1 MMSGLA
7 VQLLNGLAGAS
18 TLFLIAVGLSL
29 IFGVSRIVNFAHG
42 SMTMIGLY
50 VAYTLVGV
58 LGDSGVAW
66 WAGVLIAALA
76 VGALGAL
83 IEIGVLRRVYHAP
96 ELFQLLA
103 TFAVVLILRDAA
115 LWIWGPEDLFGP
127 KAPGMKGAVD
137 ILGRAFPQYDLFLIF
152 VGPVVLLALWL
163 LLRRTRAG
171 ILIRAATQD
180 REMVGALGV
189 NQAWLFTGVF
199 ALGSALAALGGA
211 LQLPREPANLGL
223 DLTTIGE
230 AFVVVVVGGMGSIP
244 GAYLAALLIAEIK
257 ALCYGLGT
265 VELFGTSF
273 SMSKLTLVVE
283 FLVMA
288 AVLVW
293 RPWGLLGRPQANVR
307 SAAEAEAPMRPM
319 GRGAQLAVA
328 CVFAVLLMVPWLGEQ
343 FPYATVLLIDMLIAA
358 LFAASLHFVMGPGGM
373 HSFGHAAYFGLGA
386 YGAALLLRGAALPME
401 AALVLGPLVAL
412 VGAVVFGWFAVRLSG
427 VYLAML
433 TLAFAQIVWSVVFQ
447 WDDVTG
453 GSNGLVGIWPA
464 EWLSSKTAYYWLTL
478 ATVGASLYLLR
489 RLLFS
494 PLGYAMRAG
503 RDSPLRAE
511 ATGIDVVRQH
521 WIAFSVAGLF
531 CGLAGALFAFAKGS
545 ISPEAISVGRSVDGL
560 VMVLLG
566 GVQTLAGPVVG
577 AGVFTWL
584 QDSVS
589 RATEYWRALL
599 GAVVLGLVILFPQGI
614 AGGLLALVARMR
626 GTDDAGTAAAGGR
639 R

>member
-223 DLTTIGE
+223 DLTTIG
-230 AFVVVVVGGMGSIP
+230 
-244 GAYLAALLIAEIK
+244 
-257 ALCYGLGT
+257 
-265 VELFGTSF
+265 
-273 SMSKLTLVVE
+273 
-283 FLVMA
+283 
-288 AVLVW
+288 
-293 RPWGLLGRPQANVR
+293 
-307 SAAEAEAPMRPM
+307 
-319 GRGAQLAVA
+319 
-328 CVFAVLLMVPWLGEQ
+328 
-343 FPYATVLLIDMLIAA
+343 
-358 LFAASLHFVMGPGGM
+358 
-373 HSFGHAAYFGLGA
+373 
-386 YGAALLLRGAALPME
+386 
-401 AALVLGPLVAL
+401 
-412 VGAVVFGWFAVRLSG
+412 
-427 VYLAML
+427 
-433 TLAFAQIVWSVVFQ
+433 
-447 WDDVTG
+447 
-453 GSNGLVGIWPA
+453 
-464 EWLSSKTAYYWLTL
+464 
-478 ATVGASLYLLR
+478 
-489 RLLFS
+489 
-494 PLGYAMRAG
+494 
-503 RDSPLRAE
+503 
-511 ATGIDVVRQH
+511 
-521 WIAFSVAGLF
+521 
-531 CGLAGALFAFAKGS
+531 
-545 ISPEAISVGRSVDGL
+545 
-560 VMVLLG
+560 
-566 GVQTLAGPVVG
+566 
-577 AGVFTWL
+577 
-584 QDSVS
+584 
-589 RATEYWRALL
+589 
-599 GAVVLGLVILFPQGI
+599 
-614 AGGLLALVARMR
+614 
-626 GTDDAGTAAAGGR
+626 
-639 R
+639 